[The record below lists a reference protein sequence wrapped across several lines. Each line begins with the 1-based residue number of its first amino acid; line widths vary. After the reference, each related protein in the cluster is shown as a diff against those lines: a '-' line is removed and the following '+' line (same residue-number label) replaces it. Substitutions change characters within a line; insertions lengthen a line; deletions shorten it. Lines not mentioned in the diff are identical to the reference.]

1 MPSNIVGTFQSYNKT
16 HDVLYSTENEAV
28 LEREYQDSIAG
39 GVIPWFLGL
48 EKREKWTTRWLSENG
63 LATIIFNSPD
73 CGCDGTC
80 CSAGVI
86 SAGPGKPILK
96 LPTKLELTRDE
107 FAQIWREQ
115 RNIVHQILTEELL
128 RVLGAYSTSLEESGG
143 KVHYTVLDKA
153 KSVRDLCLGKK
164 VSASAFQSSWDRIER
179 GFVGKVKNCLE
190 DYGWRVGKWKLVP
203 SGAVLSATDRLC
215 SKADRDG
222 ILFELLYDA
231 LQGIQ
236 QDEDIQLEILPEL
249 KDGARVAKVARK
261 VHPGEIRE
269 YEIRWKGG

>member
-1 MPSNIVGTFQSYNKT
+1 MPSKIAGAFQSYNKT
-16 HDVLYSTENEAV
+16 RDVYSSDNDAA

-48 EKREKWTTRWLSENG
+48 DKREKWTARWLSENG
-63 LATIIFNSPD
+63 LATIIFKSPD

-86 SAGPGKPILK
+86 SAGPGKPVLK

-107 FAQIWREQ
+107 FAQIRREQ
-115 RNIVHQILTEELL
+115 RSIVHPILTEELL
-128 RVLGAYSTSLEESGG
+128 RVLEAYSTSLEENCG
-143 KVHYTVLDKA
+143 KVHYSVLDKA

-164 VSASAFQSSWDRIER
+164 VSASAFQSSGPRIESD
-179 GFVGKVKNCLE
+179 FVEKVKNCLE

-203 SGAVLSATDRLC
+203 SGAVLCATDRLC
-215 SKADRDG
+215 SKADKDG

-231 LQGIQ
+231 VHGIQ
-236 QDEDIQLEILPEL
+236 QDEGIQLEILPKL
-249 KDGARVAKVARK
+249 KHGASVAQVARK
-261 VHPGEIRE
+261 VRPSEIRE
-269 YEIRWKGG
+269 YKVRRTG